1 LYFFGFKEEYF
12 GTNNGYFID
21 IRNRLTDV
29 IARKEMTLEDDYKI
43 VKQHVLKKYHM
54 EPHYV
59 VVTNSYIQEFNLGY
73 LEFEYKVSKNK

>member
-1 LYFFGFKEEYF
+1 
-12 GTNNGYFID
+12 
-21 IRNRLTDV
+21 
-29 IARKEMTLEDDYKI
+29 MTLEDDYKI

-54 EPHYV
+54 EPDYV